1 MRNFLNMKI
10 SAKLLTGFVLV
21 AIVAAVLGIVGI
33 VNLKQTNTMYSELYN
48 EFGVPLGDIADVSIS
63 FQQIR
68 VCTRDIVIAS
78 DQESKQEIV
87 EKMDAYYN
95 NMLAGMEK
103 FKDSLMTEEGKEE
116 FKKLEEALEE
126 YKPLEEAIKTNALNN
141 NIDAAVEILQ
151 ADSSA
156 VVVKNV
162 LDQIEILFVL
172 KDQNG
177 ERLAAQYNKD
187 TNTTIGT
194 MIIIVILALTLAMVI
209 GIVISRLISKPI
221 VDMVRVADK
230 VAEGNL
236 DIEIEYDYKD
246 EIGTLARAFRK
257 MTDNLNDV
265 MGSIG
270 MAAEQVSSGS
280 SQLSDSSMALSQGA
294 TEQASS
300 IEELSASIEEIASQ
314 TRINADNAKEA
325 NQITEEARRSA
336 IDGKDQMQEMLKAM
350 EEIND
355 ASASISKIIKVIDD
369 IAFQTNILALNAAV
383 EAARAGQH
391 GKGFAVVAEEVR
403 NLAARSAN
411 AAQETTAMIEGS
423 VKKAEGGTKIARE
436 TALALNKI
444 VEGIASVANLISN
457 IAVASNEQASGI
469 SQINQGIMQVSTV
482 IQTNSATSQESAAA
496 SEELAS
502 QAMLL
507 EDQVSKFKLRKRMK
521 YTSYRDELMIESPTN
536 QSQEG
541 KLEKRNTNRKADN
554 KKVDNSKEKGN
565 KKIILSDS
573 EFGKY

>member
-1 MRNFLNMKI
+1 MRFFLNLKI
-10 SAKLLTGFVLV
+10 GTKLLTGFILV
-21 AIVAAVLGIVGI
+21 ALVAATLGIVGV
-33 VNLKQTNTMYSELYN
+33 VNLRQTNTMYSDLYE
-48 EFGVPLGDIADVSIS
+48 EFGVPLGDIANVSIK

-68 VCTRDIVIAS
+68 VCTRDIVLAQN
-78 DQESKQEIV
+78 QEKRQEV
-87 EKMDAYYN
+87 ADKMDTYYTE
-95 NMLAGMEK
+95 MLADMEL
-103 FKDSLMTEEGKEE
+103 FKASLQTEEGKLA
-116 FKKLEEALEE
+116 FSGLEEALAE
-126 YKPLEEAIKTNALNN
+126 YKPIQEEITLNALNN
-141 NIDAAVEILQ
+141 NMTKAVEILQ

-156 VVVKNV
+156 KV
-162 LDQIEILFVL
+162 LTKVMDQIHILFVL
-172 KDQNG
+172 KNENG
-177 ERLAAQYNKD
+177 ERLAGEYND
-187 TNTTIGT
+187 ATNSTIGT
-194 MIIIVILALTLAMVI
+194 MIIIVVVAIILALVI
-209 GIVISRLISKPI
+209 GIAISRMISTPI
-221 VDMVRVADK
+221 GMMVKVANQVAD
-230 VAEGNL
+230 GNL
-236 DIEIEYDYKD
+236 DTRIDYDYKD
-246 EIGTLARAFRK
+246 EIGTLADAFRK

-265 MGSIG
+265 MSSIS

-314 TRINADNAKEA
+314 TRVNADNAREA
-325 NQITEEARRSA
+325 NQITEDARISA

-350 EEIND
+350 EEINE

-411 AAQETTAMIEGS
+411 AAQETTTMIEGS
-423 VKKAEGGTKIARE
+423 VKKAEGGTRIASE
-436 TALALNKI
+436 TAQALNKI
-444 VEGIASVANLISN
+444 VEGIASVASLIGN

-469 SQINQGIMQVSTV
+469 AQINQGIMQVSTV

-507 EDQVSKFKLRKRMK
+507 EEQVSKFTLRKHTK
-521 YTSYRDELMIESPTN
+521 YIPFREDAVGDASVTQIQDIHPVQKRT
-536 QSQEG
+536 
-541 KLEKRNTNRKADN
+541 EKRKADIRTD
-554 KKVDNSKEKGN
+554 KSSR
-565 KKIILSDS
+565 KIILSDS